1 MRIEKSVQMRKAQT
15 GINAAI
21 LVAIISAFII
31 VYIIF
36 LPESEK
42 RDFLLNKS
50 SGGSGSGDGDIL
62 LLREF
67 PGTLAKASGVE
78 DEKSLPNVFLIE
90 TTNAKELA
98 KLNPFIITSSIFG
111 SESKIDGFILDDP
124 LNTDNA
130 VLTFTPKKH
139 KGIISI
145 KLNNYEVYE
154 NEITAENIDPISLD
168 KSLLTK
174 RNTLEFSV
182 SKPGLRFWQVNE
194 YNLDNIKVIGDIT
207 DKTRQESQN
216 SFTLTD
222 EEVNNIEEATL
233 KFIPYCKGAGSV
245 GTLDISVNGKK
256 IFSAVPVCDDPY
268 RQTVPTGLLREGEN
282 NIVFR
287 TNKGSY
293 SVEQI
298 VLNFDF
304 KEAKTKTYFFEINQT
319 QFRHINQSGKDAVL
333 SLKFADNV
341 QDKDLKLDVNGHF
354 STIDQRES
362 SFSRKINDDVI
373 EGNNFVR
380 MTPLEEDV
388 DVVELKVELVER

>member
-1 MRIEKSVQMRKAQT
+1 MTIEKSVQMRKAQT

-50 SGGSGSGDGDIL
+50 SSGSGSDEGDIL

-67 PGTLAKASGVE
+67 PGTLTKASGVE
-78 DEKSLPNVFLIE
+78 DEKNLPNIFLIE

-98 KLNPFIITSSIFG
+98 KLNPFIIKSSVFG
-111 SESKIDGFILDDP
+111 SKSKTDDFILDDP
-124 LNTDNA
+124 LNTDSV

-139 KGIISI
+139 EGVLSI

-154 NEITAENIDPISLD
+154 NEITTENIEPIGLD

-182 SKPGLRFWQVNE
+182 SKPGLRFWQSKE

-233 KFIPYCKGAGSV
+233 KFIPYCKGAGTV

-268 RQTVPTGLLREGEN
+268 RQIVPTGLLREEEN

-293 SVEQI
+293 SIEQI

-304 KEAKTKTYFFEINQT
+304 KEVKTKTYFFEVNQT
-319 QFRHINQSGKDAVL
+319 EFRRINQSQKDAML
-333 SLKFADNV
+333 SLKFADDTT
-341 QDKDLKLDVNGHF
+341 DKDLKLDVNGHF
-354 STIDQRES
+354 STIDQRQS
-362 SFSRKINDDVI
+362 SFSKKINSDI
-373 EGNNFVR
+373 EEGNNFVR
-380 MTPLEEDV
+380 MTPLEENV

>member
-1 MRIEKSVQMRKAQT
+1 MRIGKSVQMRKAQT

-50 SGGSGSGDGDIL
+50 SGSSGSDDGDIL

-67 PGTLAKASGVE
+67 PGTLTKASGVE
-78 DEKSLPNVFLIE
+78 DEKNLPNVFLIE

-98 KLNPFIITSSIFG
+98 KLNPFIIKSSVFG
-111 SESKIDGFILDDP
+111 SKSKTDDIILDDP

-139 KGIISI
+139 TGVLSI

-154 NEITAENIDPISLD
+154 NEITAENIEPIGLD

-182 SKPGLRFWQVNE
+182 SKPGLKFWQSNE

-216 SFTLTD
+216 SFTLTE

-233 KFIPYCKGAGSV
+233 KFVPYCKGAGTV
-245 GTLDISVNGKK
+245 GTLDINVNGKK

-282 NIVFR
+282 NIVFK

-319 QFRHINQSGKDAVL
+319 EFRRINQSRKDAIL
-333 SLKFADNV
+333 SLKFAD
-341 QDKDLKLDVNGHF
+341 DTTSKDLKLDVNGHF
-354 STIDQRES
+354 STIDQRQS
-362 SFSRKINDDVI
+362 SFSKKINSDI
-373 EGNNFVR
+373 EEGNNFVR
-380 MTPLEEDV
+380 MTPLQDDV
-388 DVVELKVELVER
+388 DVVELKVELVEK

>member
-1 MRIEKSVQMRKAQT
+1 MRKAQT
-15 GINAAI
+15 GLSAAV

-50 SGGSGSGDGDIL
+50 SSDSGDDGNIL

-67 PGTLAKASGVE
+67 PGTLTKASGVE
-78 DEKSLPNVFLIE
+78 DEKNLPNVFLIE

-98 KLNPFIITSSIFG
+98 KLNPFIIKSGVFG
-111 SESKIDGFILDDP
+111 SKSKTDDFILDDP

-139 KGIISI
+139 TGVLSI

-154 NEITAENIDPISLD
+154 NEITAENIEPIELD

-182 SKPGLRFWQVNE
+182 SKPGLRFWQSNE

-233 KFIPYCKGAGSV
+233 KFVPYCKGAGTV

-268 RQTVPTGLLREGEN
+268 RQTVPTGLFREGEN
-282 NIVFR
+282 NIVFK

-304 KEAKTKTYFFEINQT
+304 KEARTKTYFFEINQT
-319 QFRHINQSGKDAVL
+319 EFRRINQSRKDAML
-333 SLKFADNV
+333 SLKFADDV
-341 QDKDLKLDVNGHF
+341 TDKDLKLDVNGHF
-354 STIDQRES
+354 STIDERKS
-362 SFSRKINDDVI
+362 TFSKKINEDVE

-380 MTPLEEDV
+380 LTPLEEDV
-388 DVVELKVELVER
+388 DVVELKVELIEK